1 MRKTTKTIVTL
12 ASCGAAFALPLA
24 AAGVASATPAPN
36 GGLTITSNNDNGVT
50 KAMGTATNATGT
62 VTGSAYGTASGP
74 AVTKVVSKFQPGTP
88 YATSSTG
95 EGNSSSSSGV
105 TSSGTVLSLTK
116 TGNSVIVAKYNA
128 TSDCGSS
135 TYSADL
141 IFGHFVANNQ
151 GCSVYGTGKY
161 FAAGAAVANGLP
173 KAGNASLS
181 SSSSS
186 YSYTLNGSPWFGGDS
201 SYHCQTFN
209 TPFVCNNDN

>member
-24 AAGVASATPAPN
+24 AAGVASATPSPN
-36 GGLTITSNNDNGVT
+36 GTLTISSNNDNGVT
-50 KAMGTATNATGT
+50 KAMGTATKATGT

-74 AVTKVVSKFQPGTP
+74 SVTKVVSKFKPGTP
-88 YATSSTG
+88 YS
-95 EGNSSSSSGV
+95 NSYNGGYYSQSSSGV

-128 TSDCGSS
+128 TSDCGSGTT
-135 TYSADL
+135 TYNWWL
-141 IFGHFVANNQ
+141 EGNFVENFQN
-151 GCSVYGTGKY
+151 CSVNGTGKY
-161 FAAGAAVANGLP
+161 FATGGAVANGLP
-173 KAGNASLS
+173 NAGNASLY

-186 YSYTLNGSPWFGGDS
+186 YSYGANGSVWGSGNS

-209 TPFVCNNDN
+209 AQYSCDN

>member
-36 GGLTITSNNDNGVT
+36 GGLTIASNNDNGVT

-74 AVTKVVSKFQPGTP
+74 SVTKVVSKFKPGTP
-88 YATSSTG
+88 YATSNNGDGYT
-95 EGNSSSSSGV
+95 SSSSGV

-116 TGNSVIVAKYNA
+116 TGNSVIVAKYDA
-128 TSDCGSS
+128 TSDCSS
-135 TYSADL
+135 RTFTADFFL
-141 IFGHFVANNQ
+141 GHYVGNSQ
-151 GCSVYGTGKY
+151 SCSVDGSGKY
-161 FAAGAAVANGLP
+161 FATGGAVANGLP

-181 SSSSS
+181 SSSGS

-209 TPFVCNNDN
+209 TQYGCDN